1 MVKNFVDDIGVLF
14 VEISVKNDINV
25 DIVFNIMVEE
35 FNEKL
40 VSGLF
45 LMVIFFKNF
54 VKSLGLNDN

>member
-45 LMVIFFKNF
+45 LMVVFFKNL

>member
-45 LMVIFFKNF
+45 LMVIFFNNL
-54 VKSLGLNDN
+54 VKSLGLSDN

>member
-45 LMVIFFKNF
+45 LMVIFFKNL